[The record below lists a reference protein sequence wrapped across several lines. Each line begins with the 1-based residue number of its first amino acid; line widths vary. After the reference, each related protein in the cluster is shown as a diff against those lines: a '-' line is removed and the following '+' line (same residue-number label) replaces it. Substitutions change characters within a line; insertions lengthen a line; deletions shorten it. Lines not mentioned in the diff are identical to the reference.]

1 MNDNENFES
10 LRRLLALKRHETP
23 PPGYFNNFSNQ
34 VVAQI
39 RAGKSKASASWL
51 ELPWLSKFLETL
63 QTKPAFAGG
72 FAAALCLLLIAGI
85 IYAGQTESAPQQLL
99 SSEANAITPM
109 ASVTPQASL
118 PQTANQ
124 PMLASS
130 DNSTNPVFGLP
141 PVASLF
147 DQIQPSVT
155 QPVSYSPSG
164 N

>member
-1 MNDNENFES
+1 MNENENNFES
-10 LRRLLALKRHETP
+10 LRRLLALKRHESP
-23 PPGYFNNFSNQ
+23 PPGYFNNFSSR
-34 VVAQI
+34 VIARI
-39 RAGKSKASASWL
+39 RAGKPKASASWL
-51 ELPWLSKFLETL
+51 ELPWLSKFLEAL
-63 QTKPAFAGG
+63 QAKPAFAGG
-72 FAAALCLLLIAGI
+72 FAATLCLLLIAGI

-99 SSEANAITPM
+99 SPEMAAITPM
-109 ASVTPQASL
+109 ASATPLASL
-118 PQTANQ
+118 PQTVGQ

-147 DQIQPSVT
+147 DQIQPSA